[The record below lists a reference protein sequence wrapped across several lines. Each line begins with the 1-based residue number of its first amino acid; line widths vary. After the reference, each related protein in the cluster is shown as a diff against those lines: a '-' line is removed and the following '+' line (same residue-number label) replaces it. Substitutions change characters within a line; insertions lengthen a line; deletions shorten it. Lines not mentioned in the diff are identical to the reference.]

1 MQIRFFI
8 FFILL
13 LLGLTQCENQQK
25 PDDTLVAKVY
35 ESALY
40 ESDIES
46 ALEEEADNGVI
57 RAQYVDS
64 WIRKSLFLEKAALSK
79 SDQQEIGDLIDQY
92 RSSLIIQK
100 HKERFVER
108 NLNKKISEAELNDA
122 YASLKNNYKLRYSI
136 FKIELVVTPAE
147 HQDRLDLINYFK
159 KKDIEEWRNSFAS
172 QVDIHLKD
180 TSRWHSWE
188 EINQYI
194 PHDLISEEE
203 IDRDEDYFRENDSNL
218 FFIRVY
224 EKIDKNEIAPLSYM
238 KDKLER
244 AILENRK
251 QLLLSEYSS
260 ELYNKAL
267 QQKKI
272 KIAD

>member
-1 MQIRFFI
+1 MQLRFSI

-13 LLGLTQCENQQK
+13 LLGLTQCKNQQK

-46 ALEEEADNGVI
+46 ALEEEAGNEVI

-79 SDQQEIGDLIDQY
+79 SDQQEIVDLIDQY
-92 RSSLIIQK
+92 RSSLLIQK
-100 HKERFVER
+100 HKERFVDR
-108 NLNKKISEAELNDA
+108 NLNKTISEAELNDV
-122 YASLKNNYKLRYSI
+122 YASLKNNYKLRNSI

-147 HQDRLDLINYFK
+147 HADRLDLINYFK
-159 KKDIEEWRNSFAS
+159 KKDIDEWRNSFAS
-172 QVDIHLKD
+172 QVDIHMQD
-180 TSRWHSWE
+180 TSRWYSWE

-194 PHDLISEEE
+194 PHDLISEED
-203 IDRDEDYFRENDSNL
+203 IDGDEDYFRENDTYL

-260 ELYNKAL
+260 ELYTKAL